1 MKAKYL
7 CLICSCL
14 FAVQNAQAVELCG
27 AVKQGEIVFGKAH
40 PGDKV
45 SYNGE
50 EIFTTDNGEFLLAF
64 GRSETNTQQ
73 LDISGK
79 GLGASASYKFAVAPT
94 EWDIQNIKGVPP
106 RKVTPSDSD
115 LAAIELEGKVVKA
128 AVKGVYD
135 NTFWKSGFIR
145 PVEGRISGKFG
156 GQRILN
162 NIPKS
167 PHQGMDIAAKEGTP
181 VKAAADG
188 EVVLA
193 YPDLFYSGNV
203 IVLDHGFGLQTI
215 YAHLQKMDVKRGDK
229 VKQGDIIGAV
239 GKTGRVTGPHL
250 HWGAS
255 LRNVR
260 FNPQSLLDM
269 NNNQQKCFTL

>member
-40 PGDKV
+40 PGTK
-45 SYNGE
+45 
-50 EIFTTDNGEFLLAF
+50 
-64 GRSETNTQQ
+64 
-73 LDISGK
+73 
-79 GLGASASYKFAVAPT
+79 
-94 EWDIQNIKGVPP
+94 WDIQNIKGVPP

-115 LAAIELEGKVVKA
+115 LEAIELESKVVKA

-135 NTFWKSGFIR
+135 NTFWQSGFIR

-162 NIPKS
+162 DIPKN

-181 VKAAADG
+181 VKAIYKKWMSSAVIKSNKAILS
-188 EVVLA
+188 VRLA
-193 YPDLFYSGNV
+193 KPGV
-203 IVLDHGFGLQTI
+203 
-215 YAHLQKMDVKRGDK
+215 
-229 VKQGDIIGAV
+229 
-239 GKTGRVTGPHL
+239 
-250 HWGAS
+250 
-255 LRNVR
+255 
-260 FNPQSLLDM
+260 
-269 NNNQQKCFTL
+269 

>member
-1 MKAKYL
+1 MKTKYL

-14 FAVQNAQAVELCG
+14 FMIENAQAVELCG
-27 AVKQGEIVFGKAH
+27 AVKQGEIVLGKADQ
-40 PGDKV
+40 GDKV
-45 SYNGE
+45 SYNGK
-50 EIFTTDNGEFLLAF
+50 EIFTTDDGEFLLAF

-156 GQRILN
+156 GQSILN